1 MPYFLQLSKIE
12 SRSNFFRELRSRRS
26 AVPVWSRHCDK
37 LGTNEKPGNKRRASP
52 SILWG
57 CLYPRSLQN
66 GYARSSLIWY
76 PVLVSNLTSCRVG
89 RSGSSGDFPTNQGS
103 ANIKR
108 VYQIFGIRQAV
119 FTIYLCA
126 TRQSPVNFTGLCGN
140 RFIPAQLRSP
150 KL

>member
-1 MPYFLQLSKIE
+1 VPYFLQLSKIE
-12 SRSNFFRELRSRRS
+12 SRSNFFRELRSRRN

-37 LGTNEKPGNKRRASP
+37 LGTNKKPGNKRRASP

-66 GYARSSLIWY
+66 GYARSSIVWY

-103 ANIKR
+103 ANIKG

-119 FTIYLCA
+119 FTIYLCGEMEE
-126 TRQSPVNFTGLCGN
+126 PVDFTDLCGN
-140 RFIPAQLRSP
+140 CFNLVQVRSS
-150 KL
+150 KF